1 MMNTARRCC
10 GVCVSLAQLYETMC
24 TVTQCVARVRLQP
37 VRLVLFAFFKP
48 TAVNELEFLNL
59 SYRNKLTTKTINYL

>member
-1 MMNTARRCC
+1 
-10 GVCVSLAQLYETMC
+10 MC
-24 TVTQCVARVRLQP
+24 TVTQCVAWVRLQP
-37 VRLVLFAFFKP
+37 VRLVLFAIFKP